1 MIPPNGED
9 KVCIQGDAPLR
20 GILATRSSAVPA
32 NLTPEY
38 FNAEKAYK
46 AAQTEDEKLA
56 CLQHMLAVIPKHKGT
71 EKLQA
76 DLKRRIAMLKD
87 RLEHHAKKKGVSHRV
102 KPEGAGQI
110 VLIGPP
116 NSGKSS
122 LLAALTHA
130 EPEIG
135 DYPFTTREPLP
146 GMAAYKDIQIQ
157 LVDLPPISR
166 EHCESFVFDN
176 IRGAH
181 GALLVIDPGSTDP
194 VDDYQMTVEIL
205 QEKKIL
211 LIPPDEE
218 IPDVNEG
225 GVAVRALL
233 LFSKSDLDPEGELTA
248 LTRELIDTNLP
259 VHPVSIHSRA
269 ALDGLTATL
278 FGMLRIIRVYTKQPG
293 KPPDLVAPFT
303 APIGA
308 TVLDLAGIIHKDFA
322 EGLKSARVWGS
333 AKFDGQVVQ
342 RDHVLRDGDIVELTM

>member
-1 MIPPNGED
+1 MPSVFFMMPDAEHDLLLGCRDSSRHAPPSFPSGILFLGRIPVSRDFVEPIVPGNRREFLGCLSRSKSDLHLIPRQLNPSAVCGMIPPNGED

-20 GILATRSSAVPA
+20 GILATRSRAVPA

-87 RLEHHAKKKGVSHRV
+87 RLERHAKKKGVSHRV

-135 DYPFTTREPLP
+135 DYPFTTLTPLP
-146 GMAAYKDIQIQ
+146 GMAAYKDIQIL

-176 IRGAH
+176 IRGAN
-181 GALLVIDPGSTDP
+181 GALLGDRSRFPRSRGRLP
-194 VDDYQMTVEIL
+194 DDGGNPAR
-205 QEKKIL
+205 EKD
-211 LIPPDEE
+211 PPDPAGRGNSGRERRRR
-218 IPDVNEG
+218 G
-225 GVAVRALL
+225 GPRAL
-233 LFSKSDLDPEGELTA
+233 LFSKSDLIPKA
-248 LTRELIDTNLP
+248 
-259 VHPVSIHSRA
+259 S
-269 ALDGLTATL
+269 
-278 FGMLRIIRVYTKQPG
+278 
-293 KPPDLVAPFT
+293 
-303 APIGA
+303 
-308 TVLDLAGIIHKDFA
+308 
-322 EGLKSARVWGS
+322 
-333 AKFDGQVVQ
+333 
-342 RDHVLRDGDIVELTM
+342 